1 MDISLQEV
9 IRPVPGYETWDYIV
23 YVIFALSLIGV
34 LASGTETSPTI
45 SLFMAVILIGAVT
58 DKAYGLGYL
67 FGPPNATHSV
77 YVQEHLNSYWSMLM
91 RGAMFAAAAIS
102 TINAQKTPTKLT
114 AGILTLLIFGYAIGR
129 WFDTQRGNLGLQSL
143 SMMPEPYMIVM
154 QGSIGVSLLIDS
166 GYRFWRRRVNRL

>member
-9 IRPVPGYETWDYIV
+9 LRPVPGYETWDYIV

-45 SLFMAVILIGAVT
+45 SLFMAVILVGAVT

-91 RGAMFAAAAIS
+91 RGAMFAAAAIA
-102 TINAQKTPTKLT
+102 TINAQKTPTRIT
-114 AGILTLLIFGYAIGR
+114 AGILTLLIFGYTIGR
-129 WFDTQRGNLGLQSL
+129 WFDSQHAALGIQLYL
-143 SMMPEPYMIVM
+143 TREPHMVVM
-154 QGSIGVSLLIDS
+154 QGSIGISLLIES
-166 GYRFWRRRVNRL
+166 GYRYWRRRINRL